1 MLSVARRVPE
11 RIDTHDGV
19 VPAAGGAIWHVARPG
34 EDVEVVLVHRP
45 RYDDWTLPKG
55 KLDPGESYESA
66 ALREVAEE
74 TGLTC
79 RLGPEL
85 PSTSYV
91 DKNGRPKLV
100 RYWAMTVIAGSV
112 GGEHEVDDACF
123 FPLPRAR
130 LQLTYARD
138 VEVVDGLE
146 ALLSGLGGQ
155 RGPES

>member
-1 MLSVARRVPE
+1 MLSAARRVPE

-19 VPAAGGAIWHVARPG
+19 VAAAGGAIWHVARPG

-45 RYDDWTLPKG
+45 HYDDWTLPKG

-66 ALREVAEE
+66 ALREVEEE

-91 DKNGRPKLV
+91 DKSGRRKLV
-100 RYWAMTVIAGSV
+100 RYWAMTVISGSV
-112 GGEHEVDDACF
+112 GGQHEVDDARF
-123 FPLPRAR
+123 FSLPRAR
-130 LQLTYARD
+130 LQLTYPRD
-138 VEVVDGLE
+138 VGVVDALE
-146 ALLSGLGGQ
+146 ALIGDHDG
-155 RGPES
+155 RES